1 MHLWDLTMKY
11 KFIASFNRDHIIRW
25 IAEYKRRQF
34 FSWPMCGHAIMQ
46 FWSDKEPHI
55 YKTLG
60 GIHHLSLGHLE
71 ELNPDGFFVAVIQ
84 ESFSYYSRP
93 KDSKLI
99 FPKTDIANNSE
110 IPGIIFECGPGNL
123 TIKIKPSHQINEETV
138 TTESI
143 YFSPNDVIT
152 DTGDTITVD
161 FENRKLL
168 SSIVEGVFTTS

>member
-1 MHLWDLTMKY
+1 MKY
-11 KFIASFNRDHIIRW
+11 KFIASFNKDHVVRW

-46 FWSDKEPHI
+46 FWPDQEPFI

-60 GIHHLSLGHLE
+60 GIHHISIKHLE
-71 ELNPDGFFVAVIQ
+71 ELQPDGLFVAVIQ

-99 FPKTDIANNSE
+99 FPKTNDVSKNTE
-110 IPGIIFECGPGNL
+110 IPGIVIEYNPGVL
-123 TIKIKPSHQINEETV
+123 KIQIKQSHQINEETV

-143 YFSPNDVIT
+143 YFSENDKVT
-152 DTGDTITVD
+152 DTGDTIVVD